1 VRGGS
6 TQSRASAGRAA
17 RAQAAPNRAVPN
29 YRHAWLAIYAL
40 IYVPAYF
47 WLESRSVEYLV
58 IATPLDRLIPFH
70 EGFVIFYLGWFVFMA
85 VGIVHVA
92 LSNQAECY
100 RLGAVLII
108 GMTISCLVYY
118 LYPTTFTGRPVTLPP
133 SGVLAQ
139 AVGLVY
145 SADNPMNVFPSIH
158 VYNTLA
164 ILIALF
170 RCQFT
175 RGRDVLSA
183 RGGRGGRMFSGSPA
197 PRLQHLWLVAATV
210 TSALII
216 LSTVFVKQHS
226 VLDILGATL
235 LIAIVA
241 PSVYALAARLR
252 PRTRAASRP

>member
-1 VRGGS
+1 
-6 TQSRASAGRAA
+6 
-17 RAQAAPNRAVPN
+17 
-29 YRHAWLAIYAL
+29 
-40 IYVPAYF
+40 
-47 WLESRSVEYLV
+47 VEYHV
-58 IATPLDRLIPFH
+58 VATPLDQLIPFH

-118 LYPTTFTGRPVTLPP
+118 LYPTTFIGRPVTLPT

-145 SADNPMNVFPSIH
+145 SVDNPMNVFPSIH

-170 RCQFT
+170 RCQFA
-175 RGRDVLSA
+175 RGRDVLS
-183 RGGRGGRMFSGSPA
+183 GRGGRIFSGSPVL
-197 PRLQHLWLVAATV
+197 RLQHLWLVAATI

-226 VLDILGATL
+226 VLDILGAIA
-235 LIAIVA
+235 LIALVA

-252 PRTRAASRP
+252 PRTRARARGSGWH